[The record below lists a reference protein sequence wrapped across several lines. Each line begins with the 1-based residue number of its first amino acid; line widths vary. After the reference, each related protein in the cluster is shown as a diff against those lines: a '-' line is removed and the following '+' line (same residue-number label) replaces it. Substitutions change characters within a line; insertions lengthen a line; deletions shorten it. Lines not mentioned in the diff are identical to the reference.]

1 MNESELQYVV
11 RFTINRSLSFD
22 PLCTLGFDCYTITFK
37 IAFHH
42 SNTITA
48 MLHNVDSIERE
59 YTQVLV
65 LKVLYKYNFHLTQ
78 RVITSQAYTV
88 SPSEHFM

>member
-11 RFTINRSLSFD
+11 CCTINISLSFD
-22 PLCTLGFDCYTITFK
+22 PLYTLGFDRYTITFMT
-37 IAFHH
+37 ALHH